1 MGFNDDKA
9 KMLIEML
16 PYIEKHS
23 GKTMVI
29 KYGGNAMKNER
40 LKESVME
47 DIILMSY
54 VGINIVVVHGG
65 GPEITKMLVL
75 AGKVNKELVLKIN
88 ERGGKA
94 VGLCG
99 IDGNMLICEPTK
111 EDLGYVGKIVEVN
124 PQIIKDNLDAGYISM
139 VATVGADREG
149 NIYNINGDIAGSAIA
164 GALKAEKYILLTDVP
179 GLLEEPSMDESL
191 ISHVYKEDLPIL
203 FENGVITGGMIP
215 KVNSC
220 IEALNQGVKKV
231 HILDGRVRHSIIT
244 ELFTDA
250 GVGTL
255 ID

>member
-65 GPEITKMLVL
+65 GPEITKMLDRLKIQSEFINGLRYTDEDTMEVVEMVL

-124 PQIIKDNLDAGYISM
+124 P
-139 VATVGADREG
+139 
-149 NIYNINGDIAGSAIA
+149 
-164 GALKAEKYILLTDVP
+164 
-179 GLLEEPSMDESL
+179 
-191 ISHVYKEDLPIL
+191 
-203 FENGVITGGMIP
+203 
-215 KVNSC
+215 
-220 IEALNQGVKKV
+220 
-231 HILDGRVRHSIIT
+231 
-244 ELFTDA
+244 
-250 GVGTL
+250 
-255 ID
+255 